1 MNVANYIGR
10 LARIRPASIIARE
23 IDDEIDFHIECQ
35 VDALVR
41 RGLSEE
47 EARRQTLARFGD
59 RRQIARQCHRIQL
72 APARMIA
79 WAAIAM
85 VAIALSVIGWLG
97 WSLASLRLEHANL
110 VEQMN
115 AALTSANPSPPAG
128 DRVVPGLQDDSKTK
142 TLSGKVL
149 DMDGKP
155 VAGAKILLIHKS
167 WRDGYNQED
176 HSTES
181 GADGEWKFENLYR
194 TDVQNAFL
202 VTVVADGYEMK
213 SDYELHK
220 PGKSPG
226 EISFR
231 LKPAPARTITFQDAE
246 GQPLAE
252 TDVVLLSRK
261 SGAKEHMLYEQNALD
276 AKKVTDEEGKAEF
289 SCLLQGD
296 QAKFGIIVFGKFE
309 YVELKIAD
317 GESPVVRLEKK
328 TKTR

>member
-35 VDALVR
+35 VDAMVR
-41 RGLSEE
+41 QGLSEE

-59 RRQIARQCHRIQL
+59 RQKIVRQCHGIQF
-72 APARMIA
+72 AAARAIA
-79 WAAIAM
+79 WTVVAV
-85 VAIALSVIGWLG
+85 VAISLAVIGWLG
-97 WSLASLRLEHANL
+97 WSLASLRMEHANL
-110 VEQMN
+110 VERMN
-115 AALTSANPSPPAG
+115 AALISASPSPAAV
-128 DRVVPGLQDDSKTK
+128 DRAIPGLQDDSKTK

-149 DMDGKP
+149 DMDGNP

-181 GADGEWKFENLYR
+181 DADGAWKFEDLYQ

-213 SDYELHK
+213 SDYELYK

-289 SCLLQGD
+289 SCLLKGD
-296 QAKFGIIVFGKFE
+296 QARFGVIVFGKFE
-309 YVELKIAD
+309 YGELRITD
-317 GESPVVRLEKK
+317 DENPVVRLEKK
-328 TKTR
+328 TP